1 MLNRNKGMSMMKK
14 KLGSDGTW
22 LFRLSES
29 LYGLIIL
36 SITMGLIMSCNREK
50 PKETE
55 KPVVRPIKM
64 MTIKS
69 ASDVFERELPGVVR
83 AARRVDLAFKVSGP
97 LTGLEVEEGQAV
109 KKGQRIAKISPRDF
123 ETAVDRAN
131 ALALE
136 AEQHFQRYKELYVRN
151 QVSKADFDRYKS
163 ERDVAKAQQKRAQD
177 ALADT
182 NLKAPFAGVIAK
194 RFVENFQEVQAK
206 QPIVSLQD
214 ISAIEILV
222 DVPEEDMSHIKQEG
236 QIEANAEFAV
246 APGKKYPLA
255 LKEYSTE
262 ADPKTQTYQVT
273 LLMAQPEDIKVY
285 SGMTATVH
293 GRKKEV
299 GDSEETITLPL
310 VAVTSEK
317 EKDSYVWVV
326 NENMAVEKRSVT
338 TGEKV
343 SEDHIQII
351 DGIQSGETIAISAIG
366 QLKEGLEVRQMP
378 TY

>member
-1 MLNRNKGMSMMKK
+1 MSMMKK
-14 KLGSDGTW
+14 SGREGT
-22 LFRLSES
+22 LCRLSES
-29 LYGLIIL
+29 FYGLIIL
-36 SITMGLIMSCNREK
+36 SVTMGLIMSCTQDK
-50 PKETE
+50 PKEPE

-69 ASDVFERELPGVVR
+69 VSDVFERELPGVVR
-83 AARRVDLAFKVSGP
+83 ASHRVDLAFKVSGP
-97 LTGLEVEEGQAV
+97 LIGLDAEEGQAV
-109 KKGQRIAKISPRDF
+109 KKGQRIAKISPRDY
-123 ETAVDRAN
+123 ETAIDRAN
-131 ALALE
+131 TLALE
-136 AEQHFQRYKELYVRN
+136 AEQHFQRYKELYARN

-163 ERDVAKAQQKRAQD
+163 ERDVTKAQQKNAQD

-236 QIEANAEFAV
+236 QIEAHAEFAV

-273 LLMAQPEDIKVY
+273 LLMTQPKDIKVY

-299 GDSEETITLPL
+299 GDSEETITLP
-310 VAVTSEK
+310 VIAVTSEK
-317 EKDSYVWVV
+317 EKDAYVWVV
-326 NENMAVEKRSVT
+326 NKNMTVEKRSVT

-343 SEDHIQII
+343 SEDRIQIM